1 MENIKNNENLETIVD
16 EEKQK
21 PKKFRLNAR
30 KLYLTYPKCNLDL
43 KLVLELLKEKLSNQI
58 IKDYL
63 IVKELHKDGSY
74 HLHAYIKLHK
84 PINTYNCNYLDLK
97 YDITQYHGNYQSAK
111 NPNYIIQ
118 YLLKDFNSIVSD
130 NLIFSDSIKNRI
142 DLLGT

>member
-63 IVKELHKDGSY
+63 IL
-74 HLHAYIKLHK
+74 L
-84 PINTYNCNYLDLK
+84 
-97 YDITQYHGNYQSAK
+97 ITLFYQ
-111 NPNYIIQ
+111 N
-118 YLLKDFNSIVSD
+118 
-130 NLIFSDSIKNRI
+130 
-142 DLLGT
+142 